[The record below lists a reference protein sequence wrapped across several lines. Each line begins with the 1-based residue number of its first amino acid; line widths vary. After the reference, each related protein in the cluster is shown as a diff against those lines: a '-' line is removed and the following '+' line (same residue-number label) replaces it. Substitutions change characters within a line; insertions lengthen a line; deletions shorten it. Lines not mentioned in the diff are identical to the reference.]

1 MYIWGDIPSEGE
13 IEWSDISS
21 SEGIQCDDISSS
33 EGIQCDD
40 ISSSEGIQNEM
51 GTRFRLTWKRSSI
64 TSNSGV

>member
-13 IEWSDISS
+13 IEWS
-21 SEGIQCDDISSS
+21 DISSS